1 MTNSP
6 TFFSFNPRTHSG
18 CDLEQNLNAH
28 TLYVSIHAPTRGA
41 TGGRRRS
48 PGFLWFQSTHPLG
61 VRPFCTRLM
70 RLHTKFQST
79 HPLGV
84 RRYFSLSYKPK
95 IQVSIHAPTR
105 GATGSAKVLGDI
117 QIVSIHAPT
126 RGATPISR
134 ESSDD
139 EDVSIHAPTRGA
151 TSSYLVSEVI
161 QKVSIHAPTRGATGI
176 RFLVSGS

>member
-1 MTNSP
+1 M
-6 TFFSFNPRTHSG
+6 
-18 CDLEQNLNAH
+18 
-28 TLYVSIHAPTRGA
+28 V
-41 TGGRRRS
+41 
-48 PGFLWFQSTHPLG
+48 
-61 VRPFCTRLM
+61 
-70 RLHTKFQST
+70 KFQST

-84 RRYFSLSYKPK
+84 RLIERQKTRSRFCGFNPRTHSGCDPLFSEWTRDYQGFNPRTHSGCDFDLRNTPCTKE
-95 IQVSIHAPTR
+95 VSIHAPTR

-151 TSSYLVSEVI
+151 TLLSALSDI
-161 QKVSIHAPTRGATGI
+161 ICTRFNPRTH
-176 RFLVSGS
+176 SGCDV

>member
-1 MTNSP
+1 MKDRKHGRGS
-6 TFFSFNPRTHSG
+6 
-18 CDLEQNLNAH
+18 A
-28 TLYVSIHAPTRGA
+28 VSIHAPTRGA
-41 TGGRRRS
+41 TRYFRNGLEIIKVSIHAPTRGAT
-48 PGFLWFQSTHPLG
+48 ST
-61 VRPFCTRLM
+61 CAI
-70 RLHTKFQST
+70 LHARKKFQST

-151 TSSYLVSEVI
+151 TLLSALSDI
-161 QKVSIHAPTRGATGI
+161 ICTRFNPRTH
-176 RFLVSGS
+176 SGCDV